1 MSLIDMSLIDILM
14 ENYIFLRYEIDIPFK
29 N

>member
-1 MSLIDMSLIDILM
+1 MSLIDILM
-14 ENYIFLRYEIDIPFK
+14 ENYIPLRYEIDIPFK